1 MTTACAFPRMNRM
14 PWQCEDE
21 FYNTCPF
28 ECLLYFYTYE
38 LALARAA
45 AHEAECGSERD
56 DKRFEN
62 FMSYEH
68 SRGEW
73 RGVQS

>member
-1 MTTACAFPRMNRM
+1 MTTDCAFPRMNRKH
-14 PWQCEDE
+14 WQCVEDFE
-21 FYNTCPF
+21 NTCPF

-45 AHEAECGSERD
+45 AHEAECGSNED
-56 DKRFEN
+56 DMMFETEMDYRHN
-62 FMSYEH
+62 RS
-68 SRGEW
+68 EW